1 MGCFFQIR
9 LLDVDWSKR
18 LLDATMLPPLVKAG
32 RTKRRRA
39 MLSSSSSSAICSVGG
54 TVRAVVRLLKPE
66 YAVCTLFDGEAD
78 DEEKASDNAMEEGEN
93 SGCGTLALLQVTLP
107 RCERV

>member
-1 MGCFFQIR
+1 MGWCFQIR

-39 MLSSSSSSAICSVGG
+39 MLSNSSSVICSVGG

-78 DEEKASDNAMEEGEN
+78 EASDNAMEEGEN
-93 SGCGTLALLQVTLP
+93 SGCGTLALLQVTFP